1 MKLIIQPQRQRRLAD
16 SQSCRKNNVRPQL
29 LTDPCPKP
37 DIIKMHSQ
45 SSLSF
50 KQYSLPSQ
58 EIPRFCIFYK
68 ISFLFIEHMFYIDLR
83 IDFLPC
89 LSIGVSAAL
98 RTLFSKPDGRA
109 SYPKKEKPESIPRA
123 LPCPSPA
130 DYSPSVRTATSERRT
145 ESSAFTCS
153 PAIAFPA

>member
-16 SQSCRKNNVRPQL
+16 PQPCRKNNVRPQL

-50 KQYSLPSQ
+50 KKYPLPLQ

-68 ISFLFIEHMFYIDLR
+68 ISFLFIEHMFYINLR
-83 IDFLPC
+83 IE
-89 LSIGVSAAL
+89 LSPPSVN
-98 RTLFSKPDGRA
+98 RRFR
-109 SYPKKEKPESIPRA
+109 
-123 LPCPSPA
+123 SPA
-130 DYSPSVRTATSERRT
+130 NPIFKNGRESVLS
-145 ESSAFTCS
+145 
-153 PAIAFPA
+153 